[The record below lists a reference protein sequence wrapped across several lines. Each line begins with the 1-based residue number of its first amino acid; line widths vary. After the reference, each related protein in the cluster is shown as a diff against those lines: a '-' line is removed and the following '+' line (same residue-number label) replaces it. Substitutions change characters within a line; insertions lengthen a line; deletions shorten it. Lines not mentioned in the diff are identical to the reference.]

1 MKKIVVMC
9 VIGLWTSGSFAKL
22 SCGELDE
29 LATSLDDLAEV
40 LVSVEEI
47 GLNSELDG
55 ALGTVTDVLT
65 EVARVENDARLTR
78 WIADLKL
85 AWNDMEREDFEDSLD
100 DIIERLDEL
109 AERDCSDW

>member
-1 MKKIVVMC
+1 MKKAMLLCIF
-9 VIGLWTSGSFAKL
+9 GLWSGTSFAAL
-22 SCGELDE
+22 SCSELDE
-29 LATSLDDLAEV
+29 LATGLDELASALE
-40 LVSVEEI
+40 SVEVI

-55 ALGTVTDVLT
+55 ALGEVTVVLSDV
-65 EVARVENDARLTR
+65 AKVENDARLTR

-109 AERDCSDW
+109 GARDCSGY